1 MGFMCFNRNCSYY
14 CKNEC
19 KNSISKA
26 ARFVQYTKKWEEK
39 VMKNAIVRKE
49 IEGYNG
55 RNKLEVEKENG
66 KME

>member
-1 MGFMCFNRNCSYY
+1 MADLGSFY
-14 CKNEC
+14 CKNEF

-26 ARFVQYTKKWEEK
+26 DRFVQYTKKWEK
-39 VMKNAIVRKE
+39 VMKNAIVRKK